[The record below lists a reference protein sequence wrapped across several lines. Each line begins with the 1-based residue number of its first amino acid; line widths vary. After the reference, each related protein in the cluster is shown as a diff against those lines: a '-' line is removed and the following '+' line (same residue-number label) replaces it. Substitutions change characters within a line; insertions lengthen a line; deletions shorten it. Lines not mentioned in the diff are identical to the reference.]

1 MAIKN
6 KSTAGFTLVEL
17 VIGIVVMGLALAGIM
32 MPYFSM
38 MQSIVEPIFEAKGAV
53 LAQQIS
59 RRMSRVFYDEASDH
73 DGGLCRCGEVLKLDV
88 EGTKLTICPPGNS
101 CTPVDKY
108 GIDDNGFEKNGDT
121 IEAFNDFDDFDTNGL
136 CRNTESPKVKNW
148 CHKSKSINSLCEN
161 DYCLSAEFFVLS
173 DFKDD
178 AALKNFGAMFDSGFK
193 DFYVQIKVS
202 AQKFPANQDFNKTNK
217 DITLKR
223 ADIAII
229 APRGVVYKYELY
241 RGNY

>member
-1 MAIKN
+1 MAIKT

-38 MQSIVEPIFEAKGAV
+38 MQSTVEPVFEAKGAV
-53 LAQQIS
+53 LAQQIT
-59 RRMSRVFYDEASDH
+59 RRMSRVSYDEASDH
-73 DGGLCRCGEVLKLDV
+73 DGSLCRCGEVLELDV
-88 EGTKLTICPPGNS
+88 EGSKLQVCPRNS
-101 CTPVDKY
+101 CTAEDKY
-108 GIDDNGFEKNGDT
+108 GIDNDFEKNGDT
-121 IEAFNDFDDFDTNGL
+121 IKAFNDFDDFDTKGL
-136 CRNTESPKVKNW
+136 CSKTSNSNIKNW

>member
-1 MAIKN
+1 MAIKT

-38 MQSIVEPIFEAKGAV
+38 MQSTVEPVFEAKGAV
-53 LAQQIS
+53 LAQQIT
-59 RRMSRVFYDEASDH
+59 RRMSGVSYDEASDH
-73 DGGLCRCGEVLKLDV
+73 DGSLCRCVEVLELDV
-88 EGTKLTICPPGNS
+88 EGSKLRVCPGNS
-101 CTPVDKY
+101 CTKVDNY
-108 GIDDNGFEKNGDT
+108 GIDNVFEKNDDT
-121 IEAFNDFDDFDTNGL
+121 IKAFNDFDDFDTNGL
-136 CRNTESPKVKNW
+136 CNNTDSLKVKNW

-161 DYCLSAEFFVLS
+161 DYCLSAEFFVL

-178 AALKNFGAMFDSGFK
+178 EALKNFGAMFDSGFK

-202 AQKFPANQDFNKTNK
+202 AQNYPALQKFNKTDK

>member
-1 MAIKN
+1 MAIKT

-38 MQSIVEPIFEAKGAV
+38 MQSTVEPIFEAKGAV
-53 LAQQIS
+53 LAQQIT
-59 RRMSRVFYDEASDH
+59 RRMSGVSYDEHSDH
-73 DGGLCRCGEVLKLDV
+73 DGSLCRCGEVLELDV
-88 EGTKLTICPPGNS
+88 EGTKLQVCPGNS

-108 GIDDNGFEKNGDT
+108 GIDDNGFEKKGDT
-121 IEAFNDFDDFDTNGL
+121 IEAFNDFDDFDTNSL
-136 CRNTESPKVKNW
+136 CNNTDSLKVKNW

-173 DFKDD
+173 AFKDD

-202 AQKFPANQDFNKTNK
+202 AQNFPARQTFNKTDK

-229 APRGVVYKYELY
+229 APRGVIYKYELY

>member
-38 MQSIVEPIFEAKGAV
+38 MQSTVEPIFEAKGAV

-59 RRMSRVFYDEASDH
+59 RRMSRVSYDEASDH
-73 DGGLCRCGEVLKLDV
+73 DGGLCRCGEVLELDV
-88 EGTKLTICPPGNS
+88 EGTKLTICPGNR
-101 CTPVDKY
+101 CTDKY

-136 CRNTESPKVKNW
+136 CSNTVSPKVKNW

-193 DFYVQIKVS
+193 DFYVQIKVT
-202 AQKFPANQDFNKTNK
+202 AQNYPANKNFNKTNK

-223 ADIAII
+223 ADIAIL
-229 APRGVVYKYELY
+229 APRGVVYRYELY